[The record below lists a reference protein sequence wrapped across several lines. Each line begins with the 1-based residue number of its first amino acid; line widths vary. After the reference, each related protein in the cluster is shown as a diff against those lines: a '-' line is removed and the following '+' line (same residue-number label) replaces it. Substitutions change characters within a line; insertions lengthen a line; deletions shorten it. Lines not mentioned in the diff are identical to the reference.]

1 MEDLIKKIVKEELN
15 KQKNDKQEKDPPT
28 KRIPEVVTRM
38 NTLLNRV
45 ANGTSKIG
53 VGKSKFKGI
62 TVQVRYLRET
72 FYQISEFIS
81 PKEGG
86 GSRFIRFPNK
96 PPTFQ
101 ELLDRS
107 FEVFF
112 IDGQNYFGEKLENVN
127 IEIFDITEN
136 HVDLDQSVSEYLSK
150 RGLYPSKTWFI
161 FKTSPKVKKEIQES
175 EKKEPKLKKESF
187 PTVLSISDS
196 DDSSETSIDSSFSNS
211 LKRKVCQVCSKTYFT
226 TCLNCK
232 QNREFEKS
240 LERDR
245 TKSSTPNLEFKTPST
260 QDQAGL
266 SSENKEIL
274 PSPTIHQSRSVPI
287 LPDIQHGN
295 TNHNYARLQE
305 TTNALN
311 MKQTIK
317 ESKEIKFVNTE
328 EIVRYFQIRIHQG
341 RKLDID
347 SLEDPLSGE
356 TNDITINRDDILK
369 STFDELS
376 FVTDFRSTFNVDF
389 MAEESVD
396 YGGPR
401 KEWIELC
408 NREIHRIYFES
419 GLRESLSED
428 YFFVEIMVALA
439 FIQNGPLPVIP
450 NDICDMTLIF
460 KFRVTTMSRAR
471 PPFYY
476 IVYFSK

>member
-28 KRIPEVVTRM
+28 KRTPEVVTRM

-45 ANGTSKIG
+45 ANGTNKIG

-72 FYQISEFIS
+72 FDQISEFIS

-86 GSRFIRFPNK
+86 GSRFIPFPNK

-196 DDSSETSIDSSFSNS
+196 DDSSDTSIDSSFS
-211 LKRKVCQVCSKTYFT
+211 
-226 TCLNCK
+226 
-232 QNREFEKS
+232 
-240 LERDR
+240 
-245 TKSSTPNLEFKTPST
+245 
-260 QDQAGL
+260 
-266 SSENKEIL
+266 
-274 PSPTIHQSRSVPI
+274 
-287 LPDIQHGN
+287 
-295 TNHNYARLQE
+295 
-305 TTNALN
+305 
-311 MKQTIK
+311 
-317 ESKEIKFVNTE
+317 
-328 EIVRYFQIRIHQG
+328 
-341 RKLDID
+341 
-347 SLEDPLSGE
+347 
-356 TNDITINRDDILK
+356 
-369 STFDELS
+369 
-376 FVTDFRSTFNVDF
+376 
-389 MAEESVD
+389 
-396 YGGPR
+396 
-401 KEWIELC
+401 
-408 NREIHRIYFES
+408 
-419 GLRESLSED
+419 
-428 YFFVEIMVALA
+428 
-439 FIQNGPLPVIP
+439 
-450 NDICDMTLIF
+450 
-460 KFRVTTMSRAR
+460 
-471 PPFYY
+471 
-476 IVYFSK
+476 